1 MSEAARVNLRI
12 LERDYQFNCPVN
24 EQEVLRQSGI
34 YLNER
39 MEAIR
44 RSGSSLDDGRIAVM
58 AALNMARDLINF
70 EAGSSPAGKISEEDD
85 QRLRQMQLKIEAALE
100 Q

>member
-1 MSEAARVNLRI
+1 MSESVRVNLRI
-12 LERDYQFNCPVN
+12 LERDYQFNCPAE
-24 EQEVLRQSGI
+24 EQELIRRSGL

-58 AALNMARDLINF
+58 AALNMARDLVSF
-70 EAGSSPAGKISEEDD
+70 EDGNPPGTGRTEEDD